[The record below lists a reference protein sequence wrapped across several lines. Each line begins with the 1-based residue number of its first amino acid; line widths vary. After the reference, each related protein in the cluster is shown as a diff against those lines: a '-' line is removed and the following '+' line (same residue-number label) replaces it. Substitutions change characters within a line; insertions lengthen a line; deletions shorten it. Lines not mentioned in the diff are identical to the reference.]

1 MTTKHIT
8 VLPPASA
15 RAICACCLLGPAMRD
30 CHNCEFQTFKAP
42 PILAAIEEPASLK
55 ALKALPDSNPTL
67 SAA

>member
-1 MTTKHIT
+1 VNTKRVT

-42 PILAAIEEPASLK
+42 PELAAIEESEGIK
-55 ALKALPDSNPTL
+55 AQKEIIK
-67 SAA
+67 